1 MFKIYFLN
9 VRTRYEITLLQMW
22 EGVKYLV
29 LEKFEKTKV
38 SPEDFNPSRTNKTMT
53 IWKKYKSKLR
63 IEQHEPH

>member
-29 LEKFEKTKV
+29 LEKFEKTNNHL
-38 SPEDFNPSRTNKTMT
+38 SPQT
-53 IWKKYKSKLR
+53 I
-63 IEQHEPH
+63 